1 MNRKVLIL
9 TNYIAGLHWFR
20 RELVERLINE
30 RYDVAISAPK
40 DSKSNA
46 ENYFL
51 SLGCSLIETN
61 IERRGKNPLKDI
73 SLFLNYLKIIHS
85 QKPDVVLTYTIK
97 PNVFGGLACRIMGV
111 PYISNVTGLGTSIEN
126 RGLLSKISLFLYK
139 SGLTGAKKVFFQN
152 DSIKDFMVKNNIVKK
167 ENATVIPGSGVN
179 TENHFFEDYPDDTN
193 ALNFLFIGRI
203 MKDKGVNELLEAA
216 KIIKNEFPETKFH
229 FVGEKE
235 KDYDDSVFDEM
246 VKTGM
251 IIYHGRQE
259 DVHPLIKDCHAIV
272 IPSYHEGMCNV
283 LLEAASTGRPVLASK
298 VPGCMETF
306 DEGVSGLGFQA
317 KSVESL
323 VEAIRKFIEIPYEN
337 KKQMGFK
344 GRNKMEKEFDRNI
357 VVKAYMESLFSFS
370 QSFFLKTENK

>member
-1 MNRKVLIL
+1 MKKVIILSNHHAYTYDLRKELIK
-9 TNYIAGLHWFR
+9 
-20 RELVERLINE
+20 ELIIKGFEIYAVFPFG
-30 RYDVAISAPK
+30 PK
-40 DSKSNA
+40 AK
-46 ENYFL
+46 
-51 SLGCSLIETN
+51 LIEE
-61 IERRGKNPLKDI
+61 IGCKCIYLPLDKRGTNPLKDI

-111 PYISNVTGLGTSIEN
+111 PYISNITGLGTSIEN

-152 DSIKDFMVKNNIVKK
+152 ASIKDFMVKNNIVKEEK
-167 ENATVIPGSGVN
+167 ATVIPGSGVN
-179 TENHFFEDYPDDTN
+179 TENHSFEDYPDDTN

-216 KIIKNEFPETKFH
+216 KIIKNEFPETNFH

-235 KDYDDSVFDEM
+235 KDYNDSVFDEM
-246 VKTGM
+246 VKKGM
-251 IIYHGRQE
+251 IIYRGRQE
-259 DVHPLIKDCHAIV
+259 DVHPLIKECHAIV

-283 LLEAASTGRPVLASK
+283 LLEAASTGRPVLAST
-298 VPGCMETF
+298 VPGCIETF

-323 VEAIRKFIEIPYEN
+323 VEVIRKFIKIPYKN
-337 KKQMGFK
+337 KKQMGIK
-344 GRNKMEKEFDRNI
+344 GRNKMEKEFDRSI
-357 VVKAYMESLFSFS
+357 VVNAYFKEI
-370 QSFFLKTENK
+370 NK